1 MACQKLLEAR
11 AKENHIFIRKDAIN
25 FIKSDSKDIYNAT
38 KDFYFK

>member
-11 AKENHIFIRKDAIN
+11 AKENHIFIQKGCN
-25 FIKSDSKDIYNAT
+25 KFIKSDSKDIYNAT